1 MIVRLDKQKQRTARH
16 QLLGD
21 VTYIISHE
29 ALKQMQRDGYT
40 ELFPVEVFLSAHNF
54 CDAVL
59 ELPDIEEGLD
69 DEMDDLK
76 DETDGENDFMLIAA
90 VATVQLQAISKQRVG
105 IDFKKII
112 FRIFERLD
120 DNELLWPLIEQM
132 TNKEEERWLQGKRF
146 NLLDYEIKE
155 IKLDG
160 GGIEE
165 VRNLFENFL
174 NYSDQM
180 DKETIKGNLLLLNLY
195 NIEHNHAYDDVIKA
209 IYTKLG
215 IKSTTLIQP
224 KEYVKTKYVENEIQN
239 VEAGGVGVTK

>member
-1 MIVRLDKQKQRTARH
+1 MIVRLDKQKQRTVRH

-29 ALKQMQRDGYT
+29 ALKQMQREGHT
-40 ELFPVEVFLSAHNF
+40 ELSPVEVLLSARNF
-54 CDAVL
+54 CDAIL
-59 ELPDIEEGLD
+59 KLPDIEEGLD
-69 DEMDDLK
+69 DETDDLE
-76 DETDGENDFMLIAA
+76 DEAEGKNDFMLIMS

-105 IDFKKII
+105 IDYKKII

-155 IKLDG
+155 IKMDG

-195 NIEHNHAYDDVIKA
+195 NIEHNHAYDEVIKA
-209 IYTKLG
+209 IYAKLG

-224 KEYVKTKYVENEIQN
+224 KEYVNTKYVENEIRN

>member
-1 MIVRLDKQKQRTARH
+1 MIVRLDKQKQRTVRH

-29 ALKQMQRDGYT
+29 ALKQMQHEGHT
-40 ELFPVEVFLSAHNF
+40 ELSPVEVLLSARNF
-54 CDAVL
+54 CDAIL
-59 ELPDIEEGLD
+59 KLPDIEEGLD
-69 DEMDDLK
+69 DETDDLE
-76 DETDGENDFMLIAA
+76 DEAEGKNDFMLIMS

-120 DNELLWPLIEQM
+120 NHELLWPLIEQM

-146 NLLDYEIKE
+146 NLLDYEIQE
-155 IKLDG
+155 IELTG

-195 NIEHNHAYDDVIKA
+195 NIEHNHAYDEVIKA
-209 IYTKLG
+209 IYAKLG

-224 KEYVKTKYVENEIQN
+224 KEYVNTKYVENEIRN
-239 VEAGGVGVTK
+239 VEAGGVGVAK

>member
-29 ALKQMQRDGYT
+29 ALKQMQREGHT
-40 ELFPVEVFLSAHNF
+40 ELSPVEVLLSARNF
-54 CDAVL
+54 CDAIL
-59 ELPDIEEGLD
+59 KLPDIEEGLD
-69 DEMDDLK
+69 DEIDDLE
-76 DETDGENDFMLIAA
+76 DEAEGKNDFMLIMS

-120 DNELLWPLIEQM
+120 NHELLWPLIEQM

-146 NLLDYEIKE
+146 NLLDYEIQE
-155 IKLDG
+155 IELTG
-160 GGIEE
+160 GGIAE

-174 NYSDQM
+174 NYSDQV
-180 DKETIKGNLLLLNLY
+180 DKDTIKGNLLLLNLY
-195 NIEHNHAYDDVIKA
+195 NIEHNHAYDEVIKA
-209 IYTKLG
+209 IYAKLG

-224 KEYVKTKYVENEIQN
+224 KEYVNTKYVENEIRN